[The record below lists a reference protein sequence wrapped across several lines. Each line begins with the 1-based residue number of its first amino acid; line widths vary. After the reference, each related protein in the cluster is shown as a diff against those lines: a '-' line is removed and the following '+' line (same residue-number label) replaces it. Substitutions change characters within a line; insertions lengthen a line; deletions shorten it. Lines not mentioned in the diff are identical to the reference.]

1 MLAKIK
7 TENEKKLE
15 QTIRVIKQVEGIKDN
30 IEKMFEEANLNT
42 GEFRTDDYIKRMK
55 DELIENVNKRI
66 HCIIGLKERLSAEV
80 KADKIPEI
88 RKIPGYVDRLG
99 NINAYNMNNNPLID
113 LLIEK
118 REELNYKKDIMEGF

>member
-1 MLAKIK
+1 MLVKIK
-7 TENEKKLE
+7 TENERKLE
-15 QTIRVIKQVEGIKDN
+15 QTIKVEKQMIKIKDS

-42 GEFRTDDYIKRMK
+42 GEFKTDDYIKKMK
-55 DELIENVNKRI
+55 NELIENVGKRI
-66 HCIIGLKERLSAEV
+66 HCIKGLKEQLSAEV

-88 RKIPGYVDRLG
+88 RRIPGYVDRLG

-118 REELNYKKDIMEGF
+118 REELNYKKNIMEGF